1 MREDSDLTPQER
13 SFLESMVSTEQVS
26 QNKREGILEN
36 GKKLYDR
43 DCASCHGE
51 KGEISVANQNP
62 INTWSAS
69 DIVDEIKTYADQ
81 TFKGQSRFVKNQISQ
96 RYTKRDMQAI
106 AAYLKNLKAILIVF

>member
-1 MREDSDLTPQER
+1 MGKNFMIEI
-13 SFLESMVSTEQVS
+13 VQV
-26 QNKREGILEN
+26 
-36 GKKLYDR
+36 
-43 DCASCHGE
+43 ATE

-96 RYTKRDMQAI
+96 LRHIQKT
-106 AAYLKNLKAILIVF
+106 